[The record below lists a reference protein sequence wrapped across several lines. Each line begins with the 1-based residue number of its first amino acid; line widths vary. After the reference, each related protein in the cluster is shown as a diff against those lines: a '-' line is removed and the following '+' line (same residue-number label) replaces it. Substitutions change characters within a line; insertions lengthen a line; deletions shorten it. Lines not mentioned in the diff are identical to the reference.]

1 MATLIWVLVAIV
13 IFAILAGGMKY
24 VCDTFFSGI
33 RAAYWICGVVLL
45 ILLLLAANAFF
56 NGGIGELHFPR

>member
-1 MATLIWVLVAIV
+1 MQTLIYVLIAIV

-45 ILLLLAANAFF
+45 IILLVAVSSFF
-56 NGGIGELHFPR
+56 SGGIGDFHLR